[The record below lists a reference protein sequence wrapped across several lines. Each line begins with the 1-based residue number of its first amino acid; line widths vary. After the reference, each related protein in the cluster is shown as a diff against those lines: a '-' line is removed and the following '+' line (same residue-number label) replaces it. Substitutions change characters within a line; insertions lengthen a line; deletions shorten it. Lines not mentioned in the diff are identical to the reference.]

1 MLDVSNNQLGALPSN
16 INELNNISVLNVA
29 NNPGLRTL
37 PPSMGLLTRLW
48 NLSLNGCQLDEP
60 LRTMLNSKQY
70 KTMDIVGY
78 LKSVLEE

>member
-1 MLDVSNNQLGALPSN
+1 MLDVSNNQLSALPAN

-29 NNPGLRTL
+29 NNTSLRTL

-48 NLSLNGCQLDEP
+48 NLSLNGCPLDEP